1 MTVKE
6 FYEYLCRELPQEWAC
21 EGDYDG
27 MSCCP
32 DADAEVEKVLIA
44 LDATEAV
51 VDEAIEEGCQVIL
64 AHHPMLFGGIKEICD
79 GEFRSN
85 KLIKLIKNNIAVM
98 SFHTRLDA
106 APGGVNDILS
116 ALIGLKNAIP
126 FGEKGIGRIGE
137 LETPMTAE
145 ALAVTV
151 KNTLG
156 APYAEYADA
165 GRMIKKVAVVGGAAS
180 STVAD
185 AMSLGADAFVSGEIK
200 HNFMTDAPDL
210 GMTMIAAGHFYTEN
224 PVCAR
229 LFELTAAV
237 DLIPI
242 ITYSNRAAAV

>member
-1 MTVKE
+1 MTVRE
-6 FYEYLCRELPQEWAC
+6 FYEYLSRELPVEWAC

-44 LDATEAV
+44 LDATDAV

-64 AHHPMLFGGIKEICD
+64 THHPMLFGGIKEICD
-79 GEFRSN
+79 GEFRSD
-85 KLIKLIKNNIAVM
+85 KLIKLIKNDIAVM

-106 APGGVNDILS
+106 ASGGVNDILA
-116 ALIGLKNAIP
+116 ALLGLKNVTR
-126 FGEKGIGRIGE
+126 FGEKGLGRIGE
-137 LETPMTAE
+137 LDEPMTAE
-145 ALAVTV
+145 ELAVTV

-156 APYAEYADA
+156 APFVEYADA
-165 GRMIKKVAVVGGAAS
+165 GHMIKRVAVVGGAAS
-180 STVAD
+180 STVSD
-185 AMSLGADAFVSGEIK
+185 AMKEYADAFVSGEIK
-200 HNFMTDAPDL
+200 HNFMTDAPDM

-237 DLIPI
+237 ELIPI
-242 ITYSNRAAAV
+242 ITYSHRTGVV

>member
-6 FYEYLCRELPQEWAC
+6 FYEYLNRELPIEWAC
-21 EGDYDG
+21 EGDFDG

-32 DADAEVEKVLIA
+32 NSDVEIERVLIA

-64 AHHPMLFGGIKEICD
+64 THHPMLFGGITEVCD

-85 KLIKLIKNNIAVM
+85 KLIKLIKNDIAVM

-106 APGGVNDILS
+106 AEGGVNDILA
-116 ALIGLKNAIP
+116 ALLGLKNVVR
-126 FGEKGIGRIGE
+126 FGEKGLGRIGE
-137 LETPMTAE
+137 LDVPVSAE
-145 ALAVTV
+145 ELAVTV

-156 APYAEYADA
+156 APYVEYSDA
-165 GRMIKKVAVVGGAAS
+165 NRPIKRVAVVGGAAS
-180 STVAD
+180 SMVAE
-185 AMSLGADAFVSGEIK
+185 ALAEGADAFVSGEIK
-200 HNFMTDAPDL
+200 HNFMTDAPDT
-210 GMTMIAAGHFYTEN
+210 GMTLIAAGHFYTEN

-242 ITYSNRAAAV
+242 ITYSHRALVV

>member
-6 FYEYLCRELPQEWAC
+6 FYEYLSRELPAEWAC

-32 DADAEVEKVLIA
+32 DADNEVEKVLIA
-44 LDATEAV
+44 LDATEDI
-51 VDEAIEEGCQVIL
+51 VDEAVEEGCQVIL
-64 AHHPMLFGGIKEICD
+64 THHPMLFGGIKEVCD

-106 APGGVNDILS
+106 APGGVNDILA
-116 ALIGLKNAIP
+116 ALLGLKNLTR
-126 FGEKGIGRIGE
+126 FGEKGIGRVGE
-137 LETPMTAE
+137 LDEPMTAE
-145 ALAVTV
+145 ELAVTV

-156 APYAEYADA
+156 APFVEYADA
-165 GRMIKKVAVVGGAAS
+165 GKPIKRVAVVGGAGS
-180 STVAD
+180 SEVYD
-185 AMSLGADAFVSGEIK
+185 ALKAGADAFLSGELK
-200 HNFMTDAPDL
+200 HNYMTDAPDIGL
-210 GMTMIAAGHFYTEN
+210 TLMSAGHFYTEN

-237 DLIPI
+237 ELIPI
-242 ITYSNRAAAV
+242 ITYSHRICVV

>member
-6 FYEYLCRELPQEWAC
+6 FYEYLSRELPLEWAC
-21 EGDYDG
+21 EGDFDG

-32 DADAEVEKVLIA
+32 NADIEVEKVLIA

-64 AHHPMLFGGIKEICD
+64 AHHPMLFGGIKEIHD

-85 KLIKLIKNNIAVM
+85 KLIKLIQNNIAVM

-116 ALIGLKNAIP
+116 ALIGLKSLVP
-126 FGEKGIGRIGE
+126 FGEKGLGRIGE
-137 LETPMTAE
+137 LDEPMTAE

-151 KNTLG
+151 KSTLG
-156 APYAEYADA
+156 APFVEYADA
-165 GRMIKKVAVVGGAAS
+165 GRLIKRVAVVGGAGS
-180 STVAD
+180 SDIYD
-185 AMSLGADAFVSGEIK
+185 ALAAGVDAFVSGEIK
-200 HNFMTDAPDL
+200 HNYMTDAPDM
-210 GMTMIAAGHFYTEN
+210 GMSMVAAGHFYTEN

-242 ITYSNRAAAV
+242 ITYSHRVLVV